1 MSAKDSK
8 LKKRNEENATLAKK
22 ELTQNGKGSSMSNT
36 NSSKQTRKNSP
47 KNGAIDYNE
56 LSKAML
62 KDKEKYATE
71 KFKDCWPAAKEI
83 SETITNTVWDDSM
96 KIMQDYPST
105 YTQTAAVCFFSF
117 LCAAINAHLEMRYA
131 KAIPEN
137 ELPKL
142 EPVEVKSDMVKLL
155 LKRSEQDLN
164 AEGQFLLKNLLERDF
179 GYLFAVIKAIN
190 IENTALHNLLVSG
203 FRFYVWE
210 IMIPHLF
217 LSEKKKEEA
226 HA

>member
-1 MSAKDSK
+1 MSTTDGTKKKKINKDAKNAKSNLSQSGNNAYKK
-8 LKKRNEENATLAKK
+8 LSE
-22 ELTQNGKGSSMSNT
+22 
-36 NSSKQTRKNSP
+36 
-47 KNGAIDYNE
+47 
-56 LSKAML
+56 AML
-62 KDKEKYATE
+62 KDKEKYASD
-71 KFKDCWPAAKEI
+71 KFKNCWPAARNI

-105 YTQTAAVCFFSF
+105 YTQTAAVCFFAF
-117 LCAAINAHLEMRYA
+117 LCAAIDAHLELRFSKDIPEDKLPKVETA
-131 KAIPEN
+131 KAE
-137 ELPKL
+137 
-142 EPVEVKSDMVKLL
+142 SDMVKILLERSNAELGADGQLL
-155 LKRSEQDLN
+155 LS
-164 AEGQFLLKNLLERDF
+164 NLLQRDF
-179 GYLFAVIKAIN
+179 GYLMGVLKAIN